1 MVVFRKKR
9 TTRRILYSW
18 ITLFILTII
27 SGFIL
32 YGVIDVVKKNGE
44 TRKNKQIALSQMTAL
59 EEREMELTSLIET
72 LKTDQGIEESIR
84 EKFSLVK
91 EGEEFIIIIDNP
103 VDQNKE
109 NNTKNKGNFFQFFKN
124 LFTKN

>member
-27 SGFIL
+27 SGFLL
-32 YGVIDVVKKNGE
+32 YGVIDVIKKNKE
-44 TRKNKQIALSQMTAL
+44 TRKNKQVALGQMATL
-59 EEREMELTSLIET
+59 KEREAELGSLIEA

-91 EGEEFIIIIDNP
+91 EGEEFIIIIDDP
-103 VDQNKE
+103 KEEDAEDNK
-109 NNTKNKGNFFQFFKN
+109 KNKGNFFQFFKN
-124 LFTKN
+124 LFK